1 MSTVYMRTK
10 GKEKKKTKKTHLEP
24 LSSKFRKA
32 QTNRFRNWN
41 RTVLNLVLN
50 TGDLLYSNHT
60 SGNNSIVTFS
70 LVI

>member
-32 QTNRFRNWN
+32 HIFDMMMNF
-41 RTVLNLVLN
+41 
-50 TGDLLYSNHT
+50 
-60 SGNNSIVTFS
+60 
-70 LVI
+70 